1 LWKGQPYSWFIDA
14 DHNGEAK
21 DSDEPTFH
29 DIGVP
34 VVSNRKVVGTPVAA
48 DGSITVPVY
57 TCKTPEPGRYRNSND
72 GPSQCEIQPFF
83 ITLSKTEATDPVAV
97 REAISRG
104 YGRFVRSE
112 SKPRLWVPQGHHR
125 AASHLPVV
133 HDEEQDKSEE
143 GNKEPEQDSEQA
155 TATDNG
161 DEKETPPDNDDP
173 KPDLLQPEP
182 TLLRNASSTS
192 LSSVGSV
199 KPGAKLVPRGDLF
212 KVHVADASTADGAG
226 GLNMFK
232 SKEPIVPLWKGNF
245 SSATGSW
252 SIVENRRKAK
262 KNMLNRLTSGI
273 NSIVNYASDDEASP
287 PATPVAP
294 PPVVRPGEGIFV
306 EWSHKRFHEFFAS
319 HPSHRTDE
327 IVDPAIAKERSKD
340 KGKAISIEDCLDE
353 FSKEETLGQDDLW
366 YCPQV
371 RLPVFVPAD
380 MSVQEA
386 PGGHKEIRDLQ
397 GPGHSRYLHQTIRLL
412 AQAQ

>member
-1 LWKGQPYSWFIDA
+1 MAGLSSPSRSHVSGYRKG
-14 DHNGEAK
+14 
-21 DSDEPTFH
+21 
-29 DIGVP
+29 
-34 VVSNRKVVGTPVAA
+34 
-48 DGSITVPVY
+48 ITARQA
-57 TCKTPEPGRYRNSND
+57 T
-72 GPSQCEIQPFF
+72 SQLC
-83 ITLSKTEATDPVAV
+83 TMRSKTSPRRAKSLSL
-97 REAISRG
+97 SRT
-104 YGRFVRSE
+104 
-112 SKPRLWVPQGHHR
+112 L
-125 AASHLPVV
+125 
-133 HDEEQDKSEE
+133 
-143 GNKEPEQDSEQA
+143 N
-155 TATDNG
+155 NG
-161 DEKETPPDNDDP
+161 DEKETPLDNDGP

-212 KVHVADASTADGAG
+212 KVHVADASTADSAG

-232 SKEPIVPLWKGNF
+232 SKEPIVPLWKGNL

-306 EWSHKRFHEFFAS
+306 EWSQKRFNEFFES
-319 HPSHRTDE
+319 HPAPRADE
-327 IVDPAIAKERSKD
+327 IVDPAIAKERD

-371 RLPVFVPAD
+371 RPPVPVLAD

-386 PGGHKEIRDLQ
+386 PGGNKETRDLQ
-397 GPGHSRYLHQTIRLL
+397 GPGHSRYLHQAIRLL